1 MAQDKPEKAKPSL
14 KLKPLF
20 SLLQRSNVLGLL
32 LSSLA
37 CLLHAGIASVMN
49 VDLQTAPS
57 ALFSPVVTVQ
67 SWDIKL
73 TGDRKPPDTM
83 TLHNP
88 KEGSPAPAFMDRLVF
103 VQKINQSLQTFLYW
117 RSPALI
123 TTVSGMSGAGG
134 GDDDG
139 NDHSRR
145 KKFELEPQAEWF
157 AWAPDSLIQCCLKQK
172 KRLLKI
178 LHQKMQWAQAC
189 GNRELARILHDR
201 IMLIEIDRDFLQQ
214 QTSYSAPLFQTQE
227 WLLRDSQEIQL
238 YDQQH
243 YDQVVNGRDFQT
255 LGYFFLGKRGWQVGS
270 GGSDTLGSGLASKSS
285 VQTGIGSRQNG
296 ADLHHPS
303 AVLSSHILSSHILSS
318 HKGDERGDEP
328 PPAKKARLEPADSI
342 FCSLCQNTLNEQEVT
357 RVLRGSTAEPV
368 VCDVCLHSASQAL
381 PQALSQEITGKRK
394 VTRKI
399 TRPDQAAPE
408 PKPGKSQPGKRK
420 QNSNRQDDPAAKR
433 ARLEPQGMEAQYTT
447 DTVEELKAL
456 QQHLVFKMSA
466 QEIEVTKQLFE
477 HLKNKKIK
485 VKATFHKLLSK
496 VDRKKLPKF
505 CSKVTVFFGSVT
517 TITDTGCL
525 TCMLKSTKK
534 HIRDFAERE
543 DSELKYL
550 AGLDTLRSF
559 SSINNNKGLP
569 KQDDVKEVLSWPEWK
584 DEDDQ
589 FSMELFRAFSCMNR
603 SRGLPEQ
610 HDVKEVLSWPEWK
623 DKDGQ
628 FSMELF
634 RAFSSMNNGK
644 GFPKQNDVKKVLG
657 WPEWKDEDRQFS
669 MELFRAFSSMN
680 GSRGLPQQHDV
691 KEVLDWLEWKEDG
704 QFSMELFRAFSS
716 INHGKGLPKQHDV
729 KEVLSWPEWREGGQ
743 FSMKRFRAFSS
754 MNHGKG
760 LPKQDDVKK
769 VLSWPEWKDEDG
781 QFSMELFRAFS
792 SMNSSRGLPEQHD
805 VKEVLSWPEWKD
817 KDGQFSMELF
827 RAFSSMN
834 NGKGLPKQNDVKKVL
849 GWPEWKDEDRQFSME
864 LFRAFSSMNSSRGL
878 PQQHDV
884 KEVLDWPE
892 WKDEDR
898 QFSMELFRA
907 FSSMNSSRGLPQQH
921 DVKEVLDWPE
931 WKEDGQFSME
941 LFRAFSSMNSS
952 RGLPEQ
958 HDVKEVLSW
967 PEWKDKDGQFSM
979 ELFRAF
985 SSMNNGKGLPKQ
997 NDVKKVLGWPEWKD
1011 EDRQFSMELFRAFSS
1026 MNSSRGLPQQHDVK
1040 EVLGWPEWKEDGRFS
1055 MERFRAF
1062 SSMNNGKG
1070 LPKQNDVKKVL
1081 GWPEWKEDGRFSM
1094 ERFRSFSSINHG
1106 KGLPKQDHVR
1116 EVLGWPEWKED
1127 GRFSMER
1134 FRSFSSMNNGKGLP
1148 KQNDVKKVL
1157 GWLTGEGQFNAS
1169 LLKLMSRL
1177 YASEG
1182 IPDIKNLRQYEQKLS
1197 ELFFANTVT
1206 DLESDDEDE
1215 QSCLIRQV
1223 ALYLSTRKLLYS
1235 LNFKN
1240 VEQFHQQVASD
1251 ADRRLEKLLTLLI
1264 SYGGAGVNRYL
1275 ALNDNNRK
1283 ALLST
1288 CTSRIP
1294 LPLAI
1299 KAINDFSP
1307 SQRKQYLFF
1316 SKNLKPPPEKEQ
1328 WNGILQQ
1335 LHRLAS
1341 VLKTPHAQ
1349 RFYLEVVW
1357 SLAPSDRDVFL
1368 DETRAAPVKKV
1379 FPSLNTLKKLAKKHS
1394 RQWLK
1399 ELLEACLQYG
1409 QGTLSGDSIKRL
1421 FAALL
1426 ETQHPMFGHGDI
1438 PDHFLSGYTE
1448 IGDSAIFIPVT
1459 PPTQTTDELALHFVA
1474 SVMEVLSDMFY
1485 DYKANTLKIEQYGGE
1500 IHTFPAPELKIHH
1513 KGLVI
1518 SHWTGEVFNR
1528 FLAVTEFP
1536 EHYYFSKEAWQQHC
1550 TPEVPGYFQRRTAAC
1565 HQRER
1570 AAPDTHTFQPL
1581 SIPAL
1586 MGLLKNNINITSAAW
1601 KSFDHH
1607 KDRLPRAAHSRL
1619 LSEIEKASHED
1630 IPVSLRDYLEAK
1642 RPPPEKEKLPQSEM
1656 AAPTSTPPFTVVE
1669 TLSEEEQFRRLW
1681 ADLSRKELL
1690 VAADLELLA
1699 GYKEYMTM
1707 EHIVDLLK
1715 RADAI
1720 MEPYRLDELR
1730 QFLGEKR
1737 DLHSRND
1744 PLLLDLTDE
1753 VVSYLIEAEI

>member
-1 MAQDKPEKAKPSL
+1 MGQDKPEKAKSSL

-20 SLLQRSNVLGLL
+20 SLLQHSNALGLL
-32 LSSLA
+32 LSSLV
-37 CLLHAGIASVMN
+37 CPLHAGIASVMN

-57 ALFSPVVTVQ
+57 ALFSPVVAVRN
-67 SWDIKL
+67 WDIKL
-73 TGDRKPPDTM
+73 TGDRKQNPVLPLQPYVQNRQSQAGGILFPAAARKPPDTM

-103 VQKINQSLQTFLYW
+103 VQKINQSLQIFLYW

-134 GDDDG
+134 GDDDDG

-157 AWAPDSLIQCCLKQK
+157 AWAPDSLIQRCLKQK

-189 GNRELARILHDR
+189 GNRELARILRDR

-214 QTSYSAPLFQTQE
+214 QTSYSAPLFQTQMQE
-227 WLLRDSQEIQL
+227 WLLRDSQEIQHYDQQH

-243 YDQVVNGRDFQT
+243 YDQVVNGGDCQT
-255 LGYFFLGKRGWQVGS
+255 PGYFFWGTRARQSGS
-270 GGSDTLGSGLASKSS
+270 GGSDTLGSGSASKSS

-296 ADLHHPS
+296 ADFHHPS
-303 AVLSSHILSSHILSS
+303 AVLSSRILSSHILSS
-318 HKGDERGDEP
+318 HKGHERGDEP

-381 PQALSQEITGKRK
+381 PHEITGKRK

-399 TRPDQAAPE
+399 IQPDQAAPGS
-408 PKPGKSQPGKRK
+408 KRGKSQPRKRK
-420 QNSNRQDDPAAKR
+420 QNSNRKEDAVAKR
-433 ARLEPQGMEAQYTT
+433 ARLEPRGMGAQSTT
-447 DTVEELKAL
+447 GIVEELEAL
-456 QQHLVFKMSA
+456 QQHLAFEMSA

-485 VKATFHKLLSK
+485 VKATFHKLLGK

-505 CSKVTVFFGSVT
+505 CNKVTVFFGSVT

-525 TCMLKSTKK
+525 TCMLRYTKR
-534 HIRDFAERE
+534 HIQNFAERE

-559 SSINNNKGLP
+559 SSMNNNKGLP
-569 KQDDVKEVLSWPEWK
+569 KQSDV
-584 DEDDQ
+584 Q
-589 FSMELFRAFSCMNR
+589 
-603 SRGLPEQ
+603 
-610 HDVKEVLSWPEWK
+610 
-623 DKDGQ
+623 
-628 FSMELF
+628 
-634 RAFSSMNNGK
+634 
-644 GFPKQNDVKKVLG
+644 
-657 WPEWKDEDRQFS
+657 
-669 MELFRAFSSMN
+669 
-680 GSRGLPQQHDV
+680 
-691 KEVLDWLEWKEDG
+691 
-704 QFSMELFRAFSS
+704 
-716 INHGKGLPKQHDV
+716 
-729 KEVLSWPEWREGGQ
+729 
-743 FSMKRFRAFSS
+743 
-754 MNHGKG
+754 
-760 LPKQDDVKK
+760 K

-792 SMNSSRGLPEQHD
+792 SMNNGKGLLEQDDVKRVLDWPEWKVEDDQFSMELFRAFSSMNKSRGLPEQDD
-805 VKEVLSWPEWKD
+805 VKKVLGWPEWRKDGRFSIELFRAFSSMNHGKGLPEQHNVKKVLDWPVWRENAQFRMELLRAFSSMNNGKGLPNQDDVKKVLGWPEWKD
-817 KDGQFSMELF
+817 EDGQFSMELF

-834 NGKGLPKQNDVKKVL
+834 NGKGLPSQVNVKKVLGWPEWKEDGQFSMELLRAFSSINNGKGLPKQDDVRKALDGPEWKGEDGQFSIELFRAFSSMNHGKGLPNQNDVKKVL
-849 GWPEWKDEDRQFSME
+849 GWPEWKDEDRQFSMK
-864 LFRAFSSMNSSRGL
+864 LFRAFSSMYGSRGL

-892 WKDEDR
+892 WKDEDG
-898 QFSMELFRA
+898 QFSIELFRA
-907 FSSMNSSRGLPQQH
+907 FSSMCGLRGLPKQG
-921 DVKEVLDWPE
+921 DVKRVLGWPE
-931 WKEDGQFSME
+931 WKDEDGQFSME
-941 LFRAFSSMNSS
+941 LFRAFSSI
-952 RGLPEQ
+952 
-958 HDVKEVLSW
+958 H
-967 PEWKDKDGQFSM
+967 
-979 ELFRAF
+979 
-985 SSMNNGKGLPKQ
+985 
-997 NDVKKVLGWPEWKD
+997 
-1011 EDRQFSMELFRAFSS
+1011 
-1026 MNSSRGLPQQHDVK
+1026 
-1040 EVLGWPEWKEDGRFS
+1040 
-1055 MERFRAF
+1055 
-1062 SSMNNGKG
+1062 
-1070 LPKQNDVKKVL
+1070 
-1081 GWPEWKEDGRFSM
+1081 
-1094 ERFRSFSSINHG
+1094 HG
-1106 KGLPKQDHVR
+1106 KGLPKQDDVR
-1116 EVLGWPEWKED
+1116 EVLDWPEWKKD
-1127 GRFSMER
+1127 GQFSMER
-1134 FRSFSSMNNGKGLP
+1134 FRVFSSMNNGKGLP

-1215 QSCLIRQV
+1215 QSCLIRQT
-1223 ALYLSTRKLLYS
+1223 ALFLSTRKRLYS

-1240 VEQFHQQVASD
+1240 VEQFHQQVAGD

-1264 SYGGAGVNRYL
+1264 SYGGAGVTCYL

-1294 LPLAI
+1294 LPLVM

-1307 SQRKQYLFF
+1307 PQRKQYLFF

-1328 WNGILQQ
+1328 WNDILLQ

-1341 VLKTPHAQ
+1341 VLKTLHIQ
-1349 RFYLEVVW
+1349 RLYLEVVW

-1368 DETRAAPVKKV
+1368 DETKAASVKKV
-1379 FPSLNTLKKLAKKHS
+1379 FPSLNALKKLAKKHS

-1438 PDHFLSGYTE
+1438 PDHFLSGYIE
-1448 IGDSAIFIPVT
+1448 LGDSAIFIPIT

-1518 SHWTGEVFNR
+1518 SNWTGEVFNR

-1536 EHYYFSKEAWQQHC
+1536 ERYYFSKEAWQQHC

-1586 MGLLKNNINITSAAW
+1586 MGLLKNNINITPAAW

-1607 KDRLPRAAHSRL
+1607 KDRLPRAAHSQL

-1690 VAADLELLA
+1690 VVADLELLA

-1715 RADAI
+1715 RTDAI

>member
-1 MAQDKPEKAKPSL
+1 MGAALMAQDKPEKAKPSL

-37 CLLHAGIASVMN
+37 CPLHAGIASVMN

-88 KEGSPAPAFMDRLVF
+88 KEGSPALVFMDRLVF

-123 TTVSGMSGAGG
+123 TTVAGMSGAGG

-145 KKFELEPQAEWF
+145 KKFELKPQAEWF

-189 GNRELARILHDR
+189 GNRELARILLDR

-227 WLLRDSQEIQL
+227 WLLRDSQEIQ
-238 YDQQH
+238 H

-255 LGYFFLGKRGWQVGS
+255 LGYFFLGKRGQQAGS
-270 GGSDTLGSGLASKSS
+270 GGSDTLGSGSASKSS

-296 ADLHHPS
+296 ADFHHPS
-303 AVLSSHILSSHILSS
+303 AVLSSHILSSH
-318 HKGDERGDEP
+318 KGGERGDEP

-381 PQALSQEITGKRK
+381 PQALPQEITGKRK

-408 PKPGKSQPGKRK
+408 PKPGKSQPRKRK

-433 ARLEPQGMEAQYTT
+433 ARLEPQGMGAQYTT

-550 AGLDTLRSF
+550 AGLDTLRTF

-584 DEDDQ
+584 DEDRQ
-589 FSMELFRAFSCMNR
+589 FSMKLFRTFSSMNNGK
-603 SRGLPEQ
+603 GLPKQ
-610 HDVKEVLSWPEWK
+610 DDVKKVLGWPEWK

-644 GFPKQNDVKKVLG
+644 GLPEQDDVKRVLD
-657 WPEWKDEDRQFS
+657 WPEWKVEDDQFS
-669 MELFRAFSSMN
+669 ME
-680 GSRGLPQQHDV
+680 
-691 KEVLDWLEWKEDG
+691 
-704 QFSMELFRAFSS
+704 
-716 INHGKGLPKQHDV
+716 
-729 KEVLSWPEWREGGQ
+729 
-743 FSMKRFRAFSS
+743 RFRAFSS

-792 SMNSSRGLPEQHD
+792 SMNRSRGLPEQHD

-834 NGKGLPKQNDVKKVL
+834 HGKGLPKQNDVKKVL
-849 GWPEWKDEDRQFSME
+849 GWLEWKDEDGQFSME

-892 WKDEDR
+892 WKKDG
-898 QFSMELFRA
+898 QFSMGRFHA
-907 FSSMNSSRGLPQQH
+907 FSSMNNGKGLPQQH
-921 DVKEVLDWPE
+921 DVKEVLGWPEWKEGGQFSMERFRAFSSINHGKGLPKQDDVREVLGWPE
-931 WKEDGQFSME
+931 WKEDGLFSME
-941 LFRAFSSMNSS
+941 RFRAFSSIN
-952 RGLPEQ
+952 
-958 HDVKEVLSW
+958 H
-967 PEWKDKDGQFSM
+967 
-979 ELFRAF
+979 
-985 SSMNNGKGLPKQ
+985 GKGLPKQ
-997 NDVKKVLGWPEWKD
+997 DHV
-1011 EDRQFSMELFRAFSS
+1011 R
-1026 MNSSRGLPQQHDVK
+1026 

-1070 LPKQNDVKKVL
+1070 LPKQDHVREVLGWPEWKEDGRFSMERFRAFSSINHGKGLPKQDHVREVL

-1094 ERFRSFSSINHG
+1094 ERFRSFSSMNNG
-1106 KGLPKQDHVR
+1106 KGLPKQDDVR
-1116 EVLGWPEWKED
+1116 EVLGWPEWKVEDDQFSMELFRAFSSMNNGKGFPKQNDVKRVLDWPEWKED

-1169 LLKLMSRL
+1169 LLKLMSKL
-1177 YASEG
+1177 YVSEG
-1182 IPDIKNLRQYEQKLS
+1182 MPDIKNLRQYEQKLS

-1215 QSCLIRQV
+1215 QSCLIRQA
-1223 ALYLSTRKLLYS
+1223 ALYLSTRKLQYT

-1240 VEQFHQQVASD
+1240 VEQFHQQVAGD

-1357 SLAPSDRDVFL
+1357 SLAPSDRGIFL
-1368 DETRAAPVKKV
+1368 DETRAASVKKV
-1379 FPSLNTLKKLAKKHS
+1379 FPSLNALKKLAKKHS

-1438 PDHFLSGYTE
+1438 PDHFLSGYIE
-1448 IGDSAIFIPVT
+1448 LGDSAIFIPIT

-1500 IHTFPAPELKIHH
+1500 IHTFLAPELKIHH
-1513 KGLVI
+1513 EGLVI
-1518 SHWTGEVFNR
+1518 SNWTGEVFNR

-1536 EHYYFSKEAWQQHC
+1536 ERYYFSKEAWQQHC
-1550 TPEVPGYFQRRTAAC
+1550 TPEVHGYFQRRTAAC

-1607 KDRLPRAAHSRL
+1607 KDRLPRAAHSQL

-1690 VAADLELLA
+1690 VVADLELLA

-1715 RADAI
+1715 RTDAI

-1730 QFLGEKR
+1730 QFLGKKR